1 MSADFATL
9 SGWTQESLD
18 QENASTFS
26 VLGSHEPQLA
36 TESPPE
42 SLDQE
47 NASTFSRPE
56 SLDQEIAPTF
66 SVLKSH
72 EPQLATESPP
82 AVTGNLDVQMEHP
95 FTFEK
100 VSTYPLE

>member
-47 NASTFSRPE
+47 NA
-56 SLDQEIAPTF
+56 PTF